1 MTLTRSSGIVA
12 AVALMVALGGC
23 GWMPWHDNEAPIHA
37 AVPGYVALANAAA
50 VRAALLEQHR
60 QWRGVPYRVGGT
72 DRKGLDCSGFTQ
84 ITFRQRFGV
93 ALPRDTSAQR
103 AAGSEIEERR
113 IVPGDL
119 LFFDTGI
126 FDRHV
131 GIYMGERQFLHVS
144 TRAGVMISSL
154 GDKYWSRRFSHAVR
168 VY

>member
-1 MTLTRSSGIVA
+1 MLLRCSSRIVVT
-12 AVALMVALGGC
+12 VALVLALGGC
-23 GWMPWHDNEAPIHA
+23 GWMPWHDNEPPTHP
-37 AVPGYVALANAAA
+37 AVPGYVPLANAAA
-50 VRAALLEQHR
+50 VRAVLLEQHR
-60 QWRGVPYRVGGT
+60 QWRGVPYRMGGA

-84 ITFRQRFGV
+84 LTFRQRFGV
-93 ALPRDTSAQR
+93 VLPRDTSAQR
-103 AAGSEIEERR
+103 AAGREVEERR
-113 IVPGDL
+113 LVPGDL